1 MENTNSVLLSIS
13 IAELNN
19 ERTFASVL
27 QSCIEIANYKSSI
40 RAILEKDDG
49 SHKLPIVFSITNTKK
64 GLIIWANTALLK
76 DVKSFDA
83 VKAVQNIKRMKQVVD
98 LLGQYN
104 IKSPN
109 LVSDILNLI
118 NE

>member
-1 MENTNSVLLSIS
+1 MENTNSILLSIS
-13 IAELNN
+13 TAELNN
-19 ERTFASVL
+19 ERAFTNVL
-27 QSCIEIANYKSSI
+27 QSCIEIANCKSSI

-83 VKAVQNIKRMKQVVD
+83 VSAVQNIKRMKQIAD
-98 LLGQYN
+98 LLNSYS
-104 IKSPN
+104 IKSPD
-109 LVSDILNLI
+109 LVSDIFNLI